1 MTGKPIVDKNLIE
14 QIKQKYLERNQKRD
28 LLIFLLSINTGIKL
42 TELLKLAIFITFLY
56 YNSLYTLAKKV

>member
-1 MTGKPIVDKNLIE
+1 MTSKPIVDKDLIE

-56 YNSLYTLAKKV
+56 YNSLYILARKV